1 MLPEY
6 PELPKE
12 SPTAFNDSTDFS
24 ATPSGYP
31 TSTGSVGTDTL
42 VNTTH
47 QPTNL
52 VLPDTADQYLVQN
65 GLATH
70 HDGLLTDRMVP
81 QVSAFPPHGSG
92 PVSTDHVVPSVSTGS
107 LGYGGIPNGLPAG
120 YSVHQPTPETYPI
133 QHPVDSNYNIPTGT
147 PYSVQEVPA
156 LPQDNVII
164 SSSHPQMNM
173 VGPGPHPQ
181 QDVVLPGSYI
191 QPQNFISPEAYP
203 QDISHQQN
211 THVPV
216 VHSQQDNGPHIPSQN
231 MPLAQGPYPQQDMS
245 TPAAHLHHNMVTP
258 ALHYPQQEIG
268 PVHGNVVEPVPQ
280 SQHNLHPA
288 LMPPH
293 QQVPPQHQVPSPH
306 QMPPQQQMPPHQ
318 HLPPQQQ
325 MAPQEQMHSQQQQ
338 NASQTVTQNMPG
350 QNQPPVVGGGWN
362 HNPRVAYGPIPAPPT
377 YEDAHMMPSHPPVQ
391 PPLPPPVSVPP
402 PASMSNPDSTTAPV
416 TLHTDPVHA
425 VVGPGHPKWNGSHQ
439 EPNTPYL
446 DSARNSQ
453 PIAHV
458 APVAQVAR
466 RPADAPHPQIVQ
478 PVGVQMVPPRHH
490 NPQPVVDNVVHHHPD
505 TAHALNQLRA
515 EREAALEREKQER
528 ALLEREKE
536 ELRKK
541 HEELETMISR
551 SNATEQQVM
560 EWKQQ
565 LVAKENELSAKE
577 MEQQTALQERQK
589 LQERKEREISD
600 IAQKLNEEREALE
613 KQKEQ
618 QQTELIKQ
626 QESIE
631 QQKTAA
637 MIELQR
643 QRDAI
648 LQQQKELSQRQQN
661 MEEQVSKWLQM
672 RGESNNR
679 QLQVQTGLPA
689 GWEKKFDSTTG
700 RFYYQDHN
708 TKTTHWNPPS
718 NWLSYNNSNTQLK
731 QGVSNNLVQPPQ
743 QPVSTSN
750 NLPQPSSRSTE
761 GNNLPASVST
771 PTTAPL
777 QPPSSVTVKKPQQ
790 VPAAGHNPSTGP
802 PAKTVPD
809 NNRAAVVPDRSTKP
823 QQRVPSAQVKPIP
836 PHVWKQKMEN
846 LQPVHGGSMVS
857 RSIHRTAMK
866 YFVMECEVF
875 KFVEYKSS
883 FSKKHTWYMFML
895 LCVQS

>member
-1 MLPEY
+1 MLPDY

-12 SPTAFNDSTDFS
+12 DPTAFNDSTGFS

-31 TSTGSVGTDTL
+31 TSNGSVGTDTL

-52 VLPDTADQYLVQN
+52 VSPDAANQYLLQN
-65 GLATH
+65 GVATH
-70 HDGLLTDRMVP
+70 HDSLLTDRMVP
-81 QVSAFPPHGSG
+81 QVSPLPPHG
-92 PVSTDHVVPSVSTGS
+92 PRLVSTDHVVPSVNIGS
-107 LGYGGIPNGLPAG
+107 LGYGGIPNGLPTG

-133 QHPVDSNYNIPTGT
+133 QHPLDSNYNIPAGA

-156 LPQDNVII
+156 LPQDNVIV
-164 SSSHPQMNM
+164 SSSHPQMNV
-173 VGPGPHPQ
+173 VGPGPNPQ
-181 QDVVLPGSYI
+181 QDVASYI
-191 QPQNFISPEAYP
+191 QPQYFITPEAYP
-203 QDISHQQN
+203 QDTGISHQQSM
-211 THVPV
+211 HVPV
-216 VHSQQDNGPHIPSQN
+216 AHMQQENGPHISSQN

-245 TPAAHLHHNMVTP
+245 TPGAHLQHNMATP
-258 ALHYPQQEIG
+258 ALHHPQQEMS
-268 PVHGNVVEPVPQ
+268 PAHVNVVEPVPL

-293 QQVPPQHQVPSPH
+293 QQVTTQH
-306 QMPPQQQMPPHQ
+306 QMPPQQQIPPHQ

-325 MAPQEQMHSQQQQ
+325 MPPQEHMPSQQQQ

-350 QNQPPVVGGGWN
+350 QNQPPVAADGWSY
-362 HNPRVAYGPIPAPPT
+362 NPRVAYGPIPAPPT

-391 PPLPPPVSVPP
+391 PPLPPPVSIPP
-402 PASMSNPDSTTAPV
+402 PSSMNNPNSTAAPV
-416 TLHTDPVHA
+416 TVYTDPVHTA
-425 VVGPGHPKWNGSHQ
+425 VGPDHPKWSGSHH
-439 EPNTPYL
+439 EHNTPYL
-446 DSARNSQ
+446 DNARNSQ
-453 PIAHV
+453 PIA
-458 APVAQVAR
+458 AEPVVQVTR
-466 RPADAPHPQIVQ
+466 RPTDAPHPQIVQ

-490 NPQPVVDNVVHHHPD
+490 NPQQVVDNHVVHHHPD
-505 TAHALNQLRA
+505 TAHALKQLHA

-528 ALLEREKE
+528 ALLGREKE
-536 ELRKK
+536 ELRRKR
-541 HEELETMISR
+541 EELETMISR
-551 SNATEQQVM
+551 SNATEQQVT

-589 LQERKEREISD
+589 LQEQKEREISD

-618 QQTELIKQ
+618 QQTELIRQ

-648 LQQQKELSQRQQN
+648 LQQQKELSLRQQN
-661 MEEQVSKWLQM
+661 MQEQVSKWLQM
-672 RGESNNR
+672 RGENNNR

-718 NWLSYNNSNTQLK
+718 NWLAYNNNNTQLK

-750 NLPQPSSRSTE
+750 SLPQPSSRSTE
-761 GNNLPASVST
+761 GNNLPAPVST
-771 PTTAPL
+771 PTAAPS
-777 QPPSSVTVKKPQQ
+777 QPPSSVTVKKPSHI
-790 VPAAGHNPSTGP
+790 PAVGHNPSTGP

-823 QQRVPSAQVKPIP
+823 QQRAPSAQVKPIP

-857 RSIHRTAMK
+857 RNS
-866 YFVMECEVF
+866 
-875 KFVEYKSS
+875 
-883 FSKKHTWYMFML
+883 
-895 LCVQS
+895 